1 AGRLRGQRPRRAR
14 GRGRQGAAPRH
25 RARHGAARRHADR
38 LLARARG
45 RGPRRR
51 ARAQGD
57 RARDRRG
64 GVVRRRR
71 PRRGRAPRGLR
82 LRDRPARDR
91 LRTHAAGAAQL
102 RGDRHVP
109 ERNTAAELAA
119 ALGRAVELPPAPA
132 GVTVTVRL
140 TRDGRPATDGASVRL
155 VSSVGDG
162 EHALREAG
170 PGLFQAEVPAGSY
183 SAVVA
188 DAFADAPLTFAGLAV
203 AEGEANEF
211 AFELALTV
219 SPA

>member
-1 AGRLRGQRPRRAR
+1 
-14 GRGRQGAAPRH
+14 
-25 RARHGAARRHADR
+25 
-38 LLARARG
+38 
-45 RGPRRR
+45 
-51 ARAQGD
+51 
-57 RARDRRG
+57 
-64 GVVRRRR
+64 
-71 PRRGRAPRGLR
+71 
-82 LRDRPARDR
+82 
-91 LRTHAAGAAQL
+91 
-102 RGDRHVP
+102 
-109 ERNTAAELAA
+109 
-119 ALGRAVELPPAPA
+119 ELPPAPA

-211 AFELALTV
+211 AFELAPEFEVELTV
-219 SPA
+219 SPAEPAMGRRATTWSSRRGAPGSSAAARPSPPAPWPPACRRRTRWQAGPRSTWPGRDPTTPATSSPWRPSAPTRP